1 MNSLL
6 PPTNPS
12 EAYRA
17 QLAAMIQL
25 GAPLVKNI
33 PNGVST
39 TIDTQC
45 ALLEVTQAF
54 LKLRIALLKEE
65 VGTQ

>member
-1 MNSLL
+1 MNSLM
-6 PPTNPS
+6 PPTTTS

-17 QLAAMIQL
+17 QLAALIQL
-25 GAPLVKNI
+25 GTPLVENI
-33 PNGVST
+33 PNGVPT

-45 ALLEVTQAF
+45 ALLDVTQAF

-65 VGTQ
+65 IASQ

>member
-6 PPTNPS
+6 PPTTPS

-17 QLAAMIQL
+17 QLAALLQL
-25 GAPLVKNI
+25 GAPLVEVI
-33 PNGVST
+33 PHGVPT

-65 VGTQ
+65 VAAQ